1 MSDTEIEV
9 DWDYEISIRDEKI
22 EKLTNELAMLEAR
35 KENLK
40 QTLINTFHINP
51 DPVPAQPD
59 PVIPA
64 PVQSHYMPDE
74 EEVMKLEKE
83 QKYISKD

>member
-9 DWDYEISIRDEKI
+9 DWDYEITIRDEKI

-35 KENLK
+35 REDLK
-40 QTLINTFHINP
+40 QTLINVFNINP
-51 DPVPAQPD
+51 DP
-59 PVIPA
+59 A
-64 PVQSHYMPDE
+64 PVQPAPIQSQAHTDYYTNE
-74 EEVMKLEKE
+74 EESMKLEKE